1 MEMTEGDLEALHQKL
16 TLKKQEGT
24 LDSKQDMLL
33 LATGFALDLVDGDL
47 NDYFFNETGNHV
59 KALLEAL
66 KELNAGEVHDLVK
79 EALDQ
84 LSFTLPED
92 AVARQAFMTG
102 IDQDILNTWDALTE
116 DYYDVEQEFWQ
127 LLGGCA

>member
-1 MEMTEGDLEALHQKL
+1 MEMTEGNLEALYQKL
-16 TLKKQEGT
+16 TLQKQEGT
-24 LDSKQDMLL
+24 LDKKQEMLF

-66 KELNAGEVHDLVK
+66 KELEAFEVHDLIK

-92 AVARQAFMTG
+92 VVARQAFMTEV
-102 IDQDILNTWDALTE
+102 DQEILDTWDALTE
-116 DYYDVEQEFWQ
+116 DYYDLEQEFWQ
-127 LLGGCA
+127 LLGSNE

>member
-1 MEMTEGDLEALHQKL
+1 MDITEGNLEALYKGL
-16 TLKKQEGT
+16 TLKKQEGV
-24 LDSKQDMLL
+24 LDKKQEMQH

-66 KELNAGEVHDLVK
+66 TEIGAVEVHDLLK

-92 AVARQAFMTG
+92 VVGRQAFMTG
-102 IDQDILNTWDALTE
+102 LDQEILNTWDALTE
-116 DYYDVEQEFWQ
+116 DYYDIEQEFWQ
-127 LLGGCA
+127 LLVSNQ

>member
-16 TLKKQEGT
+16 TLKKQQGT
-24 LDSKQDMLL
+24 LDSNQDMLL

-102 IDQDILNTWDALTE
+102 IDQDILITWDALTE
-116 DYYDVEQEFWQ
+116 DYYDLEQEFWQ